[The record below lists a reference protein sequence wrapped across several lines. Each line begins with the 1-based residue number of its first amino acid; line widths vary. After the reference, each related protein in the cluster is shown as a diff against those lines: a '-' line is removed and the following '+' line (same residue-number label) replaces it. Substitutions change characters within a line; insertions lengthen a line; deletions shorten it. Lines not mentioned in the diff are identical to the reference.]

1 MSDTVRALP
10 GATPGL
16 TLGRP
21 REASWRLHVPARLRR
36 AIGPIAIVVLWQLAS
51 STGLVSTRV
60 LAAPS
65 TVAESAWTLLS
76 TGELQ
81 NHLWV
86 SLGRVARGL
95 GIGVSAGLALAL
107 VSGLFRWGEDLLDPP
122 IQMLRTLP
130 VLALVPL
137 FILWFGIGETPK
149 VALVALGTLF
159 PVYLNT
165 FAGIRGIDNKL
176 VEAAATISLGRAG
189 LIWHVILPGALPAAL
204 VGLRYSL
211 GVAWL
216 VLVISEQINATAGI
230 GYLMT
235 NAREFLRTDVIV
247 VGLVVYG
254 LLGLSTDALVRA
266 LERRVLAWRVAFAG
280 A

>member
-1 MSDTVRALP
+1 MTGVTNARWRRAL
-10 GATPGL
+10 
-16 TLGRP
+16 
-21 REASWRLHVPARLRR
+21 
-36 AIGPIAIVVLWQLAS
+36 GPLAIVVSWQLAS
-51 STGLVSTRV
+51 ASGLVSTRV
-60 LAAPS
+60 LAAPT
-65 TVAESAWTLLS
+65 TVLESAWVLLH

-95 GIGVSAGLALAL
+95 GIGLSAGLALAL
-107 VSGLFRWGEDLLDPP
+107 LAGLFRWGEDLLDPP
-122 IQMLRTLP
+122 LQMLRTLP

-159 PVYLNT
+159 PIYLNT

-176 VEAAATISLGRAG
+176 VEAAATISLSRMG
-189 LIWHVILPGALPAAL
+189 LIWHVILPAALPAAL

-266 LERRVLAWRVAFAG
+266 LERRVLAWRVSFAG
-280 A
+280 R

>member
-1 MSDTVRALP
+1 MSDPRRVSP
-10 GATPGL
+10 GENPSPGL
-16 TLGRP
+16 
-21 REASWRLHVPARLRR
+21 ARLRR
-36 AIGPIAIVVLWQLAS
+36 AIGPLAIVVLWQLAS

-60 LAAPS
+60 LAAPT
-65 TVAESAWTLLS
+65 TVLESAWTLLS

-86 SLGRVARGL
+86 SLGRVSRGL
-95 GIGVSAGLALAL
+95 AIGVSSGLVLALL
-107 VSGLFRWGEDLLDPP
+107 SGLFRWGEDLLDPP

-165 FAGIRGIDNKL
+165 FAGIRGIDDKL
-176 VEAAATISLGRAG
+176 VEAASTISLGRLD
-189 LIWHVILPGALPAAL
+189 LIWHVILPGALPSAL
-204 VGLRYSL
+204 VGVRYSL

-216 VLVISEQINATAGI
+216 ILVISEQINATAGI

-280 A
+280 R